1 MPFDAPV
8 ISMTCSWKFIWI
20 RSTLFPLSFA
30 RVVSFPQPALTEGF
44 LGAMLEVKHFAP

>member
-8 ISMTCSWKFIWI
+8 IST
-20 RSTLFPLSFA
+20 TLLLEIHLDTIDALSFVF
-30 RVVSFPQPALTEGF
+30 RPPVSFPQPALTEGF